1 MVRKISF
8 LILSVAILIIGVIA
22 FSKLGYWDRSIRI
35 FSFSSDVPFEGRMG
49 RGQEFRGGQGE
60 EGRLNRQERPGE
72 RSSRPEMRQIPD
84 SIRAIFEARD
94 GRPDHRMS
102 NGGSRGRGEFPG
114 GKKINLRNVVW
125 FLAVFASFT
134 VAVIYIDKLYNLI
147 RKRKLFITMSTF
159 IFFLFLDYSVV
170 KAQPIPVELMIG
182 YKYGTVNLSFSK
194 NFSQDS
200 RLGFFHMNT
209 VQFDFSDEDKNSFI
223 LQDLIYVETFKNL
236 RIAGGVAYSKGGFDP
251 TAGLQYVYS
260 GKKLVFLFAPRINI
274 ESDPSYDIMTIIQ
287 YKPEINDR
295 VKLFTRLQML
305 NLFDSEGNIRSY
317 QWMRL
322 GLEVKGIQFGL
333 AANLDEY
340 GPNPSIENNF
350 GVFIR
355 KEIF

>member
-1 MVRKISF
+1 M
-8 LILSVAILIIGVIA
+8 
-22 FSKLGYWDRSIRI
+22 
-35 FSFSSDVPFEGRMG
+35 
-49 RGQEFRGGQGE
+49 
-60 EGRLNRQERPGE
+60 
-72 RSSRPEMRQIPD
+72 
-84 SIRAIFEARD
+84 
-94 GRPDHRMS
+94 
-102 NGGSRGRGEFPG
+102 
-114 GKKINLRNVVW
+114 
-125 FLAVFASFT
+125 
-134 VAVIYIDKLYNLI
+134 
-147 RKRKLFITMSTF
+147 KLFSITGTI
-159 IFFLFLDYSVV
+159 IFLLLLNAIMI
-170 KAQPIPVELMIG
+170 KAQPIPIELMMG

-209 VQFDFSDEDKNSFI
+209 VQFDYKDEDNNSFI

-236 RIAGGVAYSKGGFDP
+236 RVAGGVAYSKGGFNP
-251 TAGLQYVYS
+251 TAGFQYVFS

-274 ESDPSYDIMTIIQ
+274 ESEPSYDIMTVVQ

-295 VKLFTRLQML
+295 AKLFTRIQML
-305 NLFDSEGNIRSY
+305 NLFDSGGNIRSY

-350 GVFIR
+350 GLFLR